1 VTVEG
6 PLDENRYVIDFIAL
20 KDKMRRIT
28 DELDH
33 RVLLPTQSRLIQ
45 VTENGTEVTARF
57 AERRWIFPRE
67 DCVLLPV
74 ENTTAELL
82 ARWIGGRLRDAL
94 TEKYGAAPPVVRID
108 VEECFGQSATC
119 ELRED

>member
-1 VTVEG
+1 M
-6 PLDENRYVIDFIAL
+6 
-20 KDKMRRIT
+20 MRQIT
-28 DELDH
+28 DDLDH

-45 VTENGTEVTARF
+45 VTENAGEITARF
-57 AERRWIFPRE
+57 ADRRWVFPRE

-82 ARWIGGRLRDAL
+82 ARWIGRRLRDAL
-94 TEKYGAAPPVVRID
+94 SEKYGTAPPRVRID

-119 ELRED
+119 ELREE